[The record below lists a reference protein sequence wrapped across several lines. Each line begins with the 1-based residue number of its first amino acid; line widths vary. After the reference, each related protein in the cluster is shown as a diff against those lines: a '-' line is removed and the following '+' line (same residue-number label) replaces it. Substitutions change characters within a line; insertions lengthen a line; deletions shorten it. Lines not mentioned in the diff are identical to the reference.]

1 MEDRATDRISEGDD
15 MRISVLGAG
24 LIGRVIARELASEEG
39 STVSVFD
46 ADPDALE
53 RVGRETRASIHQA
66 DLSRPDV
73 VSTAVEDADAV
84 VGALPGA
91 LGFAMLRTVIEAGK
105 PIADI
110 SFSAEDPL
118 QLEALARERGAT
130 AVVDC
135 GVSPGLSNFFIGRA
149 ARDFNEVDDVRIY
162 VGGLPFARHW
172 PFEYGAVFSVADVVE
187 EYTRPAR
194 VFEDGKL
201 VSRRALSEVERID
214 VAGIGTLEAFLTD
227 GLRTLLR
234 TVPARNMKEKTLRY
248 PGHAEKMEVLRVAGF
263 FDDAPIDLRSGT
275 SAVPRELTSRLLS
288 RVWRLADDAEEFT
301 YLKVV
306 VTGRKL
312 GKTLRTTFELLDKT
326 HRATGTTSM
335 ARTTAFPCAVIAR
348 MLARG
353 EYRDPGVRPLEMLA
367 ANRDAAARLELGLTA
382 RGIRWTKETSEIA
395 VE

>member
-1 MEDRATDRISEGDD
+1 
-15 MRISVLGAG
+15 MRIIVLGAG
-24 LIGRVIARELASEEG
+24 LIGRVIARELAAEEG
-39 STVSVFD
+39 STVSVYD

-73 VSTAVEDADAV
+73 VASAVSDADAV
-84 VGALPGA
+84 IGALPGA
-91 LGFAMLRTVIEAGK
+91 LGFATLRTVIEAGK

-110 SFSAEDPL
+110 AFSAEDPL
-118 QLEALARERGAT
+118 QLETLARERGAT

-135 GVSPGLSNFFIGRA
+135 GVSPGLSNFFVGRC
-149 ARDFNEVDDVRIY
+149 ARDFQEVEDVRIY
-162 VGGLPFARHW
+162 VGGLPFARRW
-172 PFEYGAVFSVADVVE
+172 PFEYSAVFSPADVVE

-194 VFEDGKL
+194 VFEEGRL
-201 VSRRALSEVERID
+201 VTRPALSEVERIE
-214 VAGIGTLEAFLTD
+214 VPGVGTVEAFLTD

-234 TVPARNMKEKTLRY
+234 TVPARTMKEKTLRY
-248 PGHAEKMEVLRVAGF
+248 PGHAEKMELLRESGF
-263 FDDAPIDLRSGT
+263 FDETPVELRGGGSV
-275 SAVPRELTSRLLS
+275 VPRQVSEQLLA
-288 RVWRLADDAEEFT
+288 RAWRLADDAEEFT

-306 VTGRKL
+306 VTGRKF
-312 GKTLRTTFELLDKT
+312 GKTLQTTFELLDKT

-367 ANRDAAARLELGLTA
+367 ANRDAAARFELGLTA
-382 RGIRWTKETSEIA
+382 RGIRWTKESHE
-395 VE
+395 VEAAG

>member
-1 MEDRATDRISEGDD
+1 

-53 RVGRETRASIHQA
+53 RVGRETHASLHLA
-66 DLSRPDV
+66 DLSRPDA
-73 VSTAVEDADAV
+73 VSSAVADADAV

-91 LGFAMLRTVIEAGK
+91 LGFSMLRAVIEAGK

-110 SFSAEDPL
+110 SFLREDPL
-118 QLEALARERGAT
+118 QLETLARERGVT

-135 GVSPGLSNFFIGRA
+135 GISPGLSNFFIGRA
-149 ARDFNEVDDVRIY
+149 TRDLNEVDDARIY
-162 VGGLPFARHW
+162 VGGLPFARRW
-172 PFEYGAVFSVADVVE
+172 PYEYSIVFSVSDVVE

-194 VFEDGKL
+194 LLDEGKI
-201 VSRRALSEVERID
+201 VTRPALSEVERIE
-214 VAGIGTLEAFLTD
+214 VPGIGTLEGFLTD

-234 TVPARNMKEKTLRY
+234 TVPARAMTEKTLRY
-248 PGHAEKMEVLRVAGF
+248 PGHAEKMALLRETGF
-263 FDDAPIDLRSGT
+263 FDTEPLELPGGARV
-275 SAVPRELTSRLLS
+275 APREMSEQLLS
-288 RVWRLADDAEEFT
+288 RAWHRPESAEEFT

-312 GKTLRTTFELLDKT
+312 GRTLRTTFELLDKT
-326 HRATGTTSM
+326 HGGLTSM

-353 EYRDPGVRPLEMLA
+353 EYRDPGIRPLEMLA
-367 ANRDAAARLELGLTA
+367 SNREAAARLEMGLAA
-382 RGIRWTKETSEIA
+382 RGIHWTKESHE

>member
-1 MEDRATDRISEGDD
+1 

-24 LIGRVIARELASEEG
+24 LIGRIIARELASEE
-39 STVSVFD
+39 SSLVSVFD

-53 RVGRETRASIHQA
+53 RVGRETRASIHTA

-73 VSTAVEDADAV
+73 VAEAVEDADAV
-84 VGALPGA
+84 VGALPGS
-91 LGFAMLRTVIEAGK
+91 LGFAMLRRVIEAGK

-110 SFSAEDPL
+110 SFSAEDPM
-118 QLEALARERGAT
+118 QLEALARDHGST

-135 GVSPGLSNFFIGRA
+135 GVSPGLSNYFIGRA

-172 PFEYGAVFSVADVVE
+172 PFEYGAVFSATDVVE

-201 VSRRALSEVERID
+201 VSRKALSDVERID
-214 VAGIGTLEAFLTD
+214 VKGIGTLEAFLTD
-227 GLRTLLR
+227 GLRTLVR
-234 TVPARNMKEKTLRY
+234 TVPARNMTEKTLRY
-248 PGHAEKMEVLRVAGF
+248 PGHAAKMEVLREAGF
-263 FDDAPIDLRSGT
+263 FDDTEVELRSGVRV
-275 SAVPRELTSRLLS
+275 VPRELTSRLLAS
-288 RVWRLADDAEEFT
+288 AWRLPEDAEEFT
-301 YLKVV
+301 YLKVA
-306 VTGRKL
+306 VTGRKF
-312 GKTLRTTFELLDKT
+312 GNTLRTTFELLDKT

-367 ANRDAAARLELGLTA
+367 AHRDASARLELGLTA
-382 RGIRWTKETSEIA
+382 RGIHWTKETSEVDGGGIDG
-395 VE
+395 

>member
-1 MEDRATDRISEGDD
+1 VRIC
-15 MRISVLGAG
+15 ILGAG

-39 STVSVFD
+39 ATVSVFD

-53 RVGRETRASIHQA
+53 RVGRETKASIHQA

-73 VSTAVEDADAV
+73 IASAVANADAV

-91 LGFAMLRTVIEAGK
+91 LGFPMLRAVVEAGK

-118 QLEALARERGAT
+118 QLEALARETGST

-149 ARDFNEVDDVRIY
+149 ARDLNEVDDVRVY

-172 PFEYGAVFSVADVVE
+172 PFEYAAVFSPADVVE

-194 VFEDGKL
+194 IFEDGRL
-201 VSRRALSEVERID
+201 VTRPALSEVERLEIP
-214 VAGIGTLEAFLTD
+214 GIGTVEAFLTD

-234 TVPARNMKEKTLRY
+234 TVPARTMKEKTLRY
-248 PGHAEKMEVLRVAGF
+248 PGHAEKMEVLREIGF
-263 FDDAPIDLRSGT
+263 FDETPLELRGGS
-275 SAVPRELTSRLLS
+275 SVVPRRLSERLLA
-288 RVWRLADDAEEFT
+288 RAWRLADDDEEFT
-301 YLKVV
+301 YLRVV
-306 VTGRKL
+306 VEGRKI
-312 GKTLRTTFELLDKT
+312 GKTVRTTFELLDKT
-326 HRATGTTSM
+326 HRASGTTSM
-335 ARTTAFPCAVIAR
+335 ARTTAFPCAVAAR

-353 EYRDPGVRPLEMLA
+353 EYRDPGVRPLEMMA
-367 ANRDAAARLELGLTA
+367 ANREAAARFELGLTA
-382 RGIRWTKETSEIA
+382 RGIRWTKE
-395 VE
+395 

>member
-1 MEDRATDRISEGDD
+1 
-15 MRISVLGAG
+15 MRVTVLGAG

-39 STVSVFD
+39 STISVYD

-73 VSTAVEDADAV
+73 VASAVADADAV

-91 LGFAMLRTVIEAGK
+91 LGFSMLRAVIEAGR
-105 PIADI
+105 PVADI
-110 SFSAEDPL
+110 SFSGEDPL

-135 GVSPGLSNFFIGRA
+135 GISPGLSNFFIGRA
-149 ARDFNEVDDVRIY
+149 TRDLNEVDDARIY
-162 VGGLPFARHW
+162 VGGLPFSRRW
-172 PFEYGAVFSVADVVE
+172 PYEYSVVFSVSDVIE

-194 VFEDGKL
+194 LLLEGKL
-201 VSRRALSEVERID
+201 VTRPALSEVERIE
-214 VAGIGTLEAFLTD
+214 VPGVGTLEAFLTD

-234 TVPARNMKEKTLRY
+234 TVPARAMTEKTLRY
-248 PGHAEKMEVLRVAGF
+248 PGHAEKMELLRESGF
-263 FDDAPIDLRSGT
+263 FDTSPLDLRGGVSV
-275 SAVPRELTSRLLS
+275 APRELTQQLLARAWHPS
-288 RVWRLADDAEEFT
+288 ESAEEFT
-301 YLKVV
+301 YLKVI

-312 GKTLRTTFELLDKT
+312 GRTLRTTFELLDKT
-326 HRATGTTSM
+326 HGGLTSM

-367 ANRDAAARLELGLTA
+367 ANRDAAARLEMGLSA
-382 RGIRWTKETSEIA
+382 RGIRWTKETHEVPDA
-395 VE
+395 G

>member
-1 MEDRATDRISEGDD
+1 
-15 MRISVLGAG
+15 MRITVLGAG

-53 RVGRETRASIHQA
+53 RVGRETHASVHPA
-66 DLSRPDV
+66 DLSRPE
-73 VSTAVEDADAV
+73 AVASAVADADAV

-91 LGFAMLRTVIEAGK
+91 LGFSMLRAVIEAGK

-110 SFSAEDPL
+110 SFSREDPL
-118 QLEALARERGAT
+118 QLETLARERGVT

-135 GVSPGLSNFFIGRA
+135 GISPGLSNFFIGRA
-149 ARDFNEVDDVRIY
+149 TRDLNEVDDARIY
-162 VGGLPFARHW
+162 VGGLPFNRRW
-172 PFEYGAVFSVADVVE
+172 PYEYSVVFSVSDVIE

-194 VFEDGKL
+194 LLHEGKI
-201 VSRRALSEVERID
+201 VTRPALSEVER
-214 VAGIGTLEAFLTD
+214 VEVSGIGTLEAFLTD

-234 TVPARNMKEKTLRY
+234 TVPARAMTEKTLRY
-248 PGHAEKMEVLRVAGF
+248 PGHAEKMELLRETGF
-263 FDDAPIDLRSGT
+263 FGTEPLELRGGARAT
-275 SAVPRELTSRLLS
+275 PREVSEHLLS
-288 RVWRLADDAEEFT
+288 RAWLRPESAEEFT

-312 GKTLRTTFELLDKT
+312 GRTLRTTFELLDKT
-326 HRATGTTSM
+326 HGGLTSM

-353 EYRDPGVRPLEMLA
+353 EYRDPGIRPLEMLA
-367 ANRDAAARLELGLTA
+367 SNREAAARLEMGLSA
-382 RGIRWTKETSEIA
+382 RGIRWTKESHE
-395 VE
+395 VEASA

>member
-1 MEDRATDRISEGDD
+1 

-24 LIGRVIARELASEEG
+24 LIGRVIARELSSEEG
-39 STVSVFD
+39 AIVSVFD

-53 RVGRETRASIHQA
+53 RVGRETHASIHPA
-66 DLSRPDV
+66 DLSRSDV
-73 VSTAVEDADAV
+73 IQDAVAEADAV

-91 LGFAMLRTVIEAGK
+91 LGFAMLRTVVEAGK

-110 SFSAEDPL
+110 SFSPEDPL
-118 QLEALARERGAT
+118 QLEAVARERGST

-149 ARDFNEVDDVRIY
+149 TRDFSEVDDVRIY
-162 VGGLPFARHW
+162 MGGLPFARHW

-201 VSRRALSEVERID
+201 VSRKALSDVERID
-214 VAGIGTLEAFLTD
+214 VKGIGTLEAFLTD

-234 TVPARNMKEKTLRY
+234 TVPARNMTEKTLRY
-248 PGHAEKMEVLRVAGF
+248 PGHAAKMEVLREAGF
-263 FDDAPIDLRSGT
+263 FDNTEVELRSG
-275 SAVPRELTSRLLS
+275 ARVVPHELTSRLLA
-288 RVWRLADDAEEFT
+288 RAWQLPEDAEEFT

-306 VTGRKL
+306 VTGRKF
-312 GKTLRTTFELLDKT
+312 GNTLRTTFELLDKT

-367 ANRDAAARLELGLTA
+367 AHRDASARLELGLTA
-382 RGIRWTKETSEIA
+382 RGIHWTKETHEVDGGEIGG
-395 VE
+395 

>member
-1 MEDRATDRISEGDD
+1 

-91 LGFAMLRTVIEAGK
+91 LGFAMLRSVIEAGK

-162 VGGLPFARHW
+162 VGGLPFTRHW

-194 VFEDGKL
+194 VFEDGQL
-201 VSRRALSEVERID
+201 VTRRALSEVERLE
-214 VAGIGTLEAFLTD
+214 VPGIGTLEAFLTD

-234 TVPARNMKEKTLRY
+234 TVPARTMKEKTLRY
-248 PGHAEKMEVLRVAGF
+248 PGHAEKMEVLREAGF
-263 FDDAPIDLRSGT
+263 FDDAPIELRSGA
-275 SAVPRELTSRLLS
+275 SVVPREMTGRLLS
-288 RVWRLADDAEEFT
+288 RAWRLPHDAEEFT
-301 YLKVV
+301 YLKVA
-306 VTGRKL
+306 VTGRKF
-312 GKTLRTTFELLDKT
+312 GKTLRTSFELLDKT
-326 HRATGTTSM
+326 HGATGTTSM
-335 ARTTAFPCAVIAR
+335 ARTTAFPCAVVAR

-367 ANRDAAARLELGLTA
+367 ANRDAAARFELGLTA
-382 RGIRWTKETSEIA
+382 RGIRWTKETHEIEA
-395 VE
+395 PS

>member
-1 MEDRATDRISEGDD
+1 MGDEVRIC
-15 MRISVLGAG
+15 VLGAG
-24 LIGRVIARELASEEG
+24 LIGRVIARELAGEE
-39 STVSVFD
+39 SSRVSVFD

-66 DLSRPDV
+66 DLSRADV
-73 VSTAVEDADAV
+73 IASAIADADAV

-91 LGFAMLRTVIEAGK
+91 LGFSMLRAVIEAGK

-118 QLEALARERGAT
+118 QLEALARETGST

-149 ARDFNEVDDVRIY
+149 ARDFNEVDEACIY
-162 VGGLPFARHW
+162 VGGLPFARRW
-172 PFEYGAVFSVADVVE
+172 PFEYAAVFSPADVIE

-194 VFEDGKL
+194 IFEDGRL
-201 VSRRALSEVERID
+201 VTRPALSEVERLEIP
-214 VAGIGTLEAFLTD
+214 GIGTVEAFLTD

-234 TVPARNMKEKTLRY
+234 TVPARTMKEKTLRY
-248 PGHAEKMEVLRVAGF
+248 PGHAAKMEVLREAGF
-263 FDDAPIDLRSGT
+263 FDNTEVELRSG
-275 SAVPRELTSRLLS
+275 ARVAPHELTSRLFARAWQLPEE
-288 RVWRLADDAEEFT
+288 AEEFT

-306 VTGRKL
+306 VTGRKF
-312 GKTLRTTFELLDKT
+312 GNTLRTTFELLDKT

-367 ANRDAAARLELGLTA
+367 AHRDASARLELGLTA
-382 RGIRWTKETSEIA
+382 RGIHWTKETHEVVGGEIGG
-395 VE
+395 

>member
-1 MEDRATDRISEGDD
+1 

-39 STVSVFD
+39 AKVSVFD
-46 ADPDALE
+46 ASPDALE
-53 RVGRETRASIHQA
+53 RAGRETNASIHQA
-66 DLSRPDV
+66 DLSSPE
-73 VSTAVEDADAV
+73 AVASAVAHADAV

-91 LGFAMLRTVIEAGK
+91 LGFAMLRAVIEAGK

-110 SFSAEDPL
+110 SFSREDPL
-118 QLEALARERGAT
+118 QFENLARERGVT

-135 GVSPGLSNFFIGRA
+135 GVSPGLSNFFVGCA
-149 ARDFNEVDDVRIY
+149 ARDFNEVEDVRIY
-162 VGGLPFARHW
+162 VGGLPFVRRW
-172 PFEYGAVFSVADVVE
+172 PYEYSVVFSVTDVVE

-194 VFEDGKL
+194 VFEQGRL
-201 VSRRALSEVERID
+201 VTQPALSGTERIE
-214 VAGIGTLEAFLTD
+214 VSGVGTLEAFLTD

-234 TVPARNMKEKTLRY
+234 TVPARTMKEKTLRY
-248 PGHAEKMEVLRVAGF
+248 PGHAEKMELLRETGF
-263 FDDAPIDLRSGT
+263 FDETPLELSGGT
-275 SAVPRELTSRLLS
+275 RVSPRQVSEALLS
-288 RVWRLADDAEEFT
+288 RAWKMGGETEEFT

-312 GKTLRTTFELLDKT
+312 GRTLSTTFELLDRT
-326 HRATGTTSM
+326 HGDTGTTAM

-367 ANRDAAARLELGLTA
+367 ANREAAATFELGLTA
-382 RGIRWTKETSEIA
+382 RGIQWTKESHD
-395 VE
+395 VEPMAS

>member
-1 MEDRATDRISEGDD
+1 
-15 MRISVLGAG
+15 MRISILGAG
-24 LIGRVIARELASEEG
+24 LIGRVIARELAAEEG

-53 RVGRETRASIHQA
+53 RVGRETHASIHQS

-73 VSTAVEDADAV
+73 VATAVEDADAV

-91 LGFAMLRTVIEAGK
+91 LGFAMLRSVIGAGK

-118 QLEALARERGAT
+118 QLEALARERGST

-162 VGGLPFARHW
+162 VGGLPFARRW

-194 VFEDGKL
+194 VFEGGQL
-201 VSRRALSEVERID
+201 VTRQALSEVERIE
-214 VAGIGTLEAFLTD
+214 VVGIGTLEAFLTD

-248 PGHAEKMEVLRVAGF
+248 PGHAEKMEVLREAGF
-263 FDDAPIDLRSGT
+263 FDDTPIELRSGT
-275 SAVPRELTSRLLS
+275 SVVPREMTRELLS
-288 RVWRLADDAEEFT
+288 RAWRLADDAEEFT
-301 YLKVV
+301 YLKVA

-312 GKTLRTTFELLDKT
+312 GKTLRTSFELLDKT

-353 EYRDPGVRPLEMLA
+353 DYRDPGIRPLEMLA
-367 ANRDAAARLELGLTA
+367 ANREAAARFELGLTA
-382 RGIRWTKETSEIA
+382 RGIRWTKETSE
-395 VE
+395 VVLD